1 MKKRATKILII
12 VAAIILLFPI
22 PLFASDGGTVRF
34 QAILYSVT
42 SYHALNGTL
51 HGGYDTGTEIKILGI
66 TVYEYTTF
74 DR

>member
-12 VAAIILLFPI
+12 VAAIILLFPV

-34 QAILYSVT
+34 QSILYSVT
-42 SYHALNGTL
+42 SYRALNETL
-51 HGGYDTGTEIKILGI
+51 HGGYDTGIQIKMLGI
-66 TVYEYTTF
+66 TVYDNTTF